1 MLLKVHKLAKFY
13 EFKRHLYL
21 KSEQK
26 AVFENV
32 SFELNL
38 GENLLL
44 CGQSGCGKSTLGKI
58 IAMLEKASSGEV
70 FFEEKP
76 ILNLKFDKQRKL
88 RKEISYVFQE
98 QKLALNPYKK
108 VLDLLCVG
116 SENFG
121 LKFDLNEA
129 KRFFEDF
136 ELDFSL
142 TKLKPKE
149 LSTGQAQR
157 IGLIR
162 ALLLRPKLLIL
173 DEITAPLDL
182 SASGKIL
189 SHLLAIQKKQD
200 LSYIFISHETGLF
213 KPHCAQILQM
223 NFLQNQA

>member
-1 MLLKVHKLAKFY
+1 MGKVVAAKAHLAKSSQC
-13 EFKRHLYL
+13 L
-21 KSEQK
+21 KKQ
-26 AVFENV
+26 A
-32 SFELNL
+32 
-38 GENLLL
+38 
-44 CGQSGCGKSTLGKI
+44 LGKF
-58 IAMLEKASSGEV
+58 
-70 FFEEKP
+70 FFEEKL
-76 ILNLKFDKQRKL
+76 ILNLKFKEQRRL

-116 SENFG
+116 QQNFG
-121 LKFDLNEA
+121 LNFDLNEA
-129 KRFFEDF
+129 KRLFEDF
-136 ELDFSL
+136 ELEFSL

-189 SHLLAIQKKQD
+189 SHLLAIQKKQNI
-200 LSYIFISHETGLF
+200 SYIFISHQEKLMRSFCNKELKLSFNTAKF
-213 KPHCAQILQM
+213 Q
-223 NFLQNQA
+223 

>member
-76 ILNLKFDKQRKL
+76 ILNLKFDEQRRL

>member
-70 FFEEKP
+70 FFEEKL
-76 ILNLKFDKQRKL
+76 ILNLKFKEQRRL

-129 KRFFEDF
+129 KRLFEDF

-189 SHLLAIQKKQD
+189 SHLLNIQKKQD
-200 LSYIFISHETGLF
+200 ISYIFISHETRLF

>member
-76 ILNLKFDKQRKL
+76 ILKLKFKEQRRL
-88 RKEISYVFQE
+88 RNEISYVFQE

-129 KRFFEDF
+129 KRLFEDF

-189 SHLLAIQKKQD
+189 SHLLNIQKKQD
-200 LSYIFISHETGLF
+200 ISYIFISHETRLF

>member
-58 IAMLEKASSGEV
+58 IAMLEKANSGEV

-76 ILNLKFDKQRKL
+76 ILNLKFKEQRRL

>member
-58 IAMLEKASSGEV
+58 IAMLEKASSGEI

-116 SENFG
+116 QQNFG
-121 LKFDLNEA
+121 LDFDLNEA
-129 KRFFEDF
+129 KRLFEDF
-136 ELDFSL
+136 ELEFSL

-189 SHLLAIQKKQD
+189 SHLLAIQKKQNI
-200 LSYIFISHETGLF
+200 SYIFISHETGLF

>member
-76 ILNLKFDKQRKL
+76 ILKLNFKEQRRL

-121 LKFDLNEA
+121 LKFDLNES
-129 KRFFEDF
+129 KRLFEDF
-136 ELDFSL
+136 ELEFSL

-189 SHLLAIQKKQD
+189 SHLLNIQKKQD
-200 LSYIFISHETGLF
+200 ISYIFISHETGLF

>member
-76 ILNLKFDKQRKL
+76 ILNLKFKEQRRL